1 MLFASVS
8 FASRYLPTSIADMH
22 PSLFFIYFTPPANVN
37 VTQTDGDRGKWLY
50 RAYMV
55 GNANGNLTG
64 RWRDTLSP
72 PSVAGYEG
80 TWVASRRR

>member
-1 MLFASVS
+1 MYVILALAVASYS
-8 FASRYLPTSIADMH
+8 SEH
-22 PSLFFIYFTPPANVN
+22 NV
-37 VTQTDGDRGKWLY
+37 QTDGDRGKWLY

-55 GNANGNLTG
+55 GNASGSLAG

-72 PSVAGYEG
+72 AHIQGYEG

>member
-1 MLFASVS
+1 M
-8 FASRYLPTSIADMH
+8 
-22 PSLFFIYFTPPANVN
+22 
-37 VTQTDGDRGKWLY
+37 QTDGDRGKWLY

-55 GNANGNLTG
+55 GNANGNLAG

-72 PSVAGYEG
+72 AHIQGYEG